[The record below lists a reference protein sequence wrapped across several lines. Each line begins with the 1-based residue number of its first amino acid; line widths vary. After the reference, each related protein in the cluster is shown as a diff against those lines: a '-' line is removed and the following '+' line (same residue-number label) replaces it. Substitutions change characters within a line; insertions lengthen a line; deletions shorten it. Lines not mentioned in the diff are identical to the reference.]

1 MNKIFSMFDI
11 VDSCQGDGGSP
22 LVCEILGNPGYYQQA
37 GMVAWGIGKVLR
49 NFSSATFVKS

>member
-1 MNKIFSMFDI
+1 MFDI